1 MFYTILLFRIIV
13 FQVEV
18 KRAEKRDSK
27 PSGMAGGM
35 PGMGG
40 YPQHS
45 GGHPAYG
52 AGAYPQQGATL

>member
-1 MFYTILLFRIIV
+1 M

-27 PSGMAGGM
+27 PSGMGGGM
-35 PGMGG
+35 PGMSA
-40 YPQHS
+40 YPQPS

-52 AGAYPQQGATL
+52 AAAFQQQGATL